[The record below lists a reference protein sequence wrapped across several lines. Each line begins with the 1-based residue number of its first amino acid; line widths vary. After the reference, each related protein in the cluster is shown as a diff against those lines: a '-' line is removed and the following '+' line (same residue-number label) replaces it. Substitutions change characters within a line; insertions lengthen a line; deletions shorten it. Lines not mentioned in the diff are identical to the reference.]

1 MTIATQPQ
9 AIPTPGID
17 SADLL
22 QGYEQLQ
29 KVSAGMNGV
38 LALLEQQC
46 ETSEAC
52 FSVYCLV
59 GCLKEQME
67 QALERI
73 VFVH

>member
-1 MTIATQPQ
+1 MTIAIQPQ

-17 SADLL
+17 SAVIL

-38 LALLEQQC
+38 LALLEQQS
-46 ETSEAC
+46 ETSEAS

-59 GCLKEQME
+59 DCLKGQME
-67 QALERI
+67 QALERT